1 MTGQIKISID
11 GKNRIVSKNSK
22 LAELILED
30 MPCGGH
36 GKCGKCKIRVWG
48 AVSPVTE
55 TERCM
60 LTVEEIQ
67 NGVRLA
73 CCTEITGTCKIQT
86 LWKTNSS
93 TQIVTQGHRPLCALD
108 PIFAN
113 YGIAID
119 IGTTTLA
126 AQLYNAAG
134 DLLSEECCLNPQ
146 VCYGADVLS
155 RIETSVKSGSKEVT
169 ECIREAVDSCI
180 LSLCDKV
187 GIKAEMID
195 GVVITANTVMLYLLT
210 GTDATPLTRAPFH
223 ASELFGKVITADV
236 IGLTSLKKETEVY
249 FPPCISAFVGADTVC
264 AMMAVELAKNVG
276 AAILIDLG
284 TNGEIALWNHGQLFV
299 CATAAGPVFEGGE
312 ISAGMRASTGA
323 IDRVWIENDKLEI
336 HVIGE
341 TTPTGICGSGL
352 IDAIACLLKLG
363 VLEESGL
370 LERDP
375 AVITQA
381 VAITQRD
388 VRMLQAAKSAIYAG
402 IITLAVKAGI
412 SVEQVGSVYI
422 AGGLGKYLN
431 ATNGA
436 RIGLI
441 PKKVVSK
448 IKIVGNA
455 AVSGATMLLLN
466 RNARSACQEISQNS
480 VTIDLATDRTF
491 CKEYITGMFFKQ

>member
-1 MTGQIKISID
+1 MTGQLKISID

-22 LAELILED
+22 LAELILVD

-55 TERCM
+55 TEHRM

-73 CCTEITGTCKIQT
+73 CCTEITGRCKIQT
-86 LWKTNSS
+86 LWETNP
-93 TQIVTQGHRPLCALD
+93 TDQIVTQGQRPLCVLN

-134 DLLSEECCLNPQ
+134 DLLSEDCCLNPQ
-146 VCYGADVLS
+146 VRYGADVLS
-155 RIETSVKSGSKEVT
+155 RIEASVKNNSNDVT
-169 ECIREAVDSCI
+169 ECIIEAVDSCI
-180 LSLCDKV
+180 LSLCNKA

-195 GVVITANTVMLYLLT
+195 GVVITANTAMLYLLT

-236 IGLTSLKKETEVY
+236 IGIASLKRETEVY
-249 FPPCISAFVGADTVC
+249 FPPCVSAFVGADMVC
-264 AMMAVELAKNVG
+264 SMLAAELTKQDG
-276 AAILIDLG
+276 IAILIDIG
-284 TNGEIALWNHGQLFV
+284 TNGEIALWNQEQLFV
-299 CATAAGPVFEGGE
+299 CATAAGPAFEGAE
-312 ISAGMRASTGA
+312 ISAGMRASAGA

-352 IDAIACLLKLG
+352 IDAIACLLRLG
-363 VLEESGL
+363 VLDESGL

-375 AVITQA
+375 TVITQA

-402 IITLAVKAGI
+402 IITLTDRAGI
-412 SVEQVGSVYI
+412 SVEQIRSVYI

-431 ATNGA
+431 PSNGA
-436 RIGLI
+436 MIGLI
-441 PKKVVSK
+441 PKEVVSK
-448 IKIVGNA
+448 INVIGNA
-455 AVSGATMLLLN
+455 ALSGATMLLLN
-466 RNARSACQEISQNS
+466 RSASKICQDISQNS
-480 VTIDLATDRTF
+480 KTIDLTADRIF
-491 CKEYITGMFFKQ
+491 CNYYIMGMSF